1 MKRIV
6 AMIAIATLLAA
17 AWPSYAQP
25 GPPGRRAADKQSM
38 RPAPPPQREP
48 PGRDARD
55 REREQSRRAS
65 MSPEERQQLRR
76 DIGDHGRDVYRDR
89 KPRP

>member
-6 AMIAIATLLAA
+6 AMIAMATLLAA
-17 AWPSYAQP
+17 ALPGYGQP
-25 GPPGRRAADKQSM
+25 GPSGRRAADKQSM

-55 REREQSRRAS
+55 RDAEPPRRAS

-89 KPRP
+89 RPRP